1 MIDTAN
7 LLNNYLILGGLLF
20 GIGILGFIARRN
32 LIVIFLS
39 VEMMLQGVSLTLVA
53 FSRYHADWQGQVFAI
68 FILAVAGAEAAIAM
82 ALILMLYR
90 RRGSLD
96 IVLWQSLRE
105 ADLPA
110 TAEEEVAG
118 PEAEQK
124 VLVLPH
130 LTPAGI
136 EPHPDG
142 GKPVPGRPGAEPGAL
157 ATGHSAEE
165 RRPVE
170 AE

>member
-1 MIDTAN
+1 MLNPTH
-7 LLNNYLILGGLLF
+7 LLSNYLILGGLLF
-20 GIGILGFIARRN
+20 GIGMLGFIARRN

-39 VEMMLQGVSLTLVA
+39 VEMMLQGVSLSLVA
-53 FSRYHADWQGQVFAI
+53 FSRYHANWDGQAFTV
-68 FILAVAGAEAAIAM
+68 FILAVAGAEAAMAM

-96 IVLWQSLRE
+96 IVLWQGLRE

-110 TAEEEVAG
+110 VADEEVAE
-118 PEAEQK
+118 PELDEK
-124 VLVLPH
+124 VLVLPR

-136 EPHPDG
+136 EPRHDG
-142 GKPVPGRPGAEPGAL
+142 GEAVPGRPGAESVPAGVR
-157 ATGHSAEE
+157 SAEE

-170 AE
+170 TE